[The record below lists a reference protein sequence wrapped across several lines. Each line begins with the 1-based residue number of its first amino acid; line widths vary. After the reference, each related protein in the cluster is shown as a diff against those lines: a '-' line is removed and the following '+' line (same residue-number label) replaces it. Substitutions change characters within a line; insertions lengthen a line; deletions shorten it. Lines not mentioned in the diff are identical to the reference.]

1 MAVQM
6 KDRPPTPGP
15 HPPITPPAEFVARHF
30 HKQTWWVKAGW
41 EGVVPE
47 ALTQTPLETSTLVS
61 GGRGAVRRVELGAC
75 GTAIVRQYC
84 RGGLLRHFVRDLY
97 WDRPPRP
104 FAELLCTAAARQRGV
119 PTVDVLGAGVEWVT
133 LGLYRGTLV
142 TGEAEGCINLWE
154 WLQKQSTGMARE
166 AVIAATARVIAQLH
180 DAGVAHADLNLTNI
194 LVRAAQDVPT
204 VLVID
209 FDRASVFPGP
219 LPAAKRERNLRRL
232 RRSLDKL
239 DPGGLLCS
247 PMDLKTFCRAYHS
260 H

>member
-1 MAVQM
+1 MISTVI
-6 KDRPPTPGP
+6 PTG
-15 HPPITPPAEFVARHF
+15 FVVLHS

-47 ALTQTPLETSTLVS
+47 ALTQTPLETSALVS
-61 GGRGAVRRVELGAC
+61 GGRGAVRRVALGAR
-75 GTAIVRQYC
+75 GAVIVRQYR
-84 RGGLLRHFVRDLY
+84 RGGLMRHFVRDLY

-104 FAELLCTAAARQRGV
+104 FAELLCTEAARQRGV
-119 PTVDVLGAGVEWVT
+119 PTVEVLGAGVEWVT

-142 TGEAEGCINLWE
+142 TREAAGFINLWE
-154 WLQKQSTGMARE
+154 WLQQKPAGIARE

-194 LVRAAQDVPT
+194 LVRAAQDLPT

-209 FDRASVFPGP
+209 FDRTSVFPGP
-219 LPAAKRERNLRRL
+219 LSAHKRERDLRRL

-247 PMDLKTFCRAYHS
+247 PTDLGTFCRAYHQGFGNS
-260 H
+260 L

>member
-1 MAVQM
+1 MISAVI
-6 KDRPPTPGP
+6 PTG
-15 HPPITPPAEFVARHF
+15 FVALYS

-47 ALTQTPLETSTLVS
+47 AVTQTPLETGALVS
-61 GGRGAVRRVELGAC
+61 GGRGAVHRVVLGAR
-75 GTAIVRQYC
+75 GAAIARQYR

-104 FAELLCTAAARQRGV
+104 FAELLCTEAARQRGV
-119 PTVDVLGAGVEWVT
+119 PTVEVLGAGVEWVT

-142 TGEAEGCINLWE
+142 TREAEGVINLWE
-154 WLQKQSTGMARE
+154 WLQQKSTGSARE
-166 AVIAATARVIAQLH
+166 AVIAAAARVIAQLH

-194 LVRAAQDVPT
+194 LVHAAQDIPT

-219 LPAAKRERNLRRL
+219 LPADRREHSLRRL

-239 DPGGLLCS
+239 DPGGLLFS
-247 PMDLKTFCRAYHS
+247 PVDLEIFCRAYHPRS
-260 H
+260 GHSL